1 MSIMNKEEKKY
12 YVGIDVSKEQI
23 DIYLLPSHQHFKL
36 TNDVK
41 GFKALIKVLSTL
53 GEVLIVME
61 ATGGY
66 EKPVAKALK
75 KEGLA
80 VAVVNPRQI
89 RDFAKALGKLAKT
102 DKIDAHVI
110 ALFAEKIQPQPSFSI
125 DENRDKLAELT
136 ARRTQLLDMITME
149 RNRLDKLSQD
159 GKKSIN
165 RVLKAL
171 QKELEDI
178 QAQQQALIEQDTT
191 YSELFNLFLS
201 VKGIGTVV
209 ATTLIANLPELGHLS
224 SRQIAALVGLAPFNH
239 DSGKMRGKRA
249 IRGGR
254 VSVRCPLY
262 MATLVA
268 IRHNSKIKLF
278 YQHLLNVGKLKKV
291 AITACMRKLIVCLNA
306 MVKNMKPWQTC

>member
-1 MSIMNKEEKKY
+1 MSKEEKKY
-12 YVGIDVSKEQI
+12 YVGIDVSKHQS
-23 DIYLLPSHQHFKL
+23 DIYLLPTQQHFTI
-36 TNDVK
+36 TNNAQ

-66 EKPVAKALK
+66 EKPIAKALK
-75 KEGLA
+75 KAGFA

-102 DKIDAHVI
+102 DKIDAQVI
-110 ALFAEKIQPQPSFSI
+110 ALFAQKIQPQPSFSI

-136 ARRTQLLDMITME
+136 ARRTQLIDMMTME

-165 RVLKAL
+165 RVLKTL

-178 QAQQQALIEQDTT
+178 QAQQQALIAQDTT
-191 YSELFNLFLS
+191 YSELFNLLLS
-201 VKGIGTVV
+201 VKGVGTVV

-239 DSGKMRGKRA
+239 DSGKLRGKRA

-254 VSVRCPLY
+254 VSVRRPLY

-268 IRHNSKIKLF
+268 IKHNPKIKEF
-278 YQHLLNVGKLKKV
+278 YQRLLKVGKLKKV

-306 MVKNMKPWQTC
+306 MVKNIKALQSC